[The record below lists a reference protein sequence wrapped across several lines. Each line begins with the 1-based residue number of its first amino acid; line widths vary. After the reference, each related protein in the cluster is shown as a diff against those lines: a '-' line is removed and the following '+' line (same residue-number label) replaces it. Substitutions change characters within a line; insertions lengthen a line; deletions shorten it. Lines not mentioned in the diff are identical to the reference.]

1 MPSKRRGAEAAETS
15 AENSNGL
22 MEPVS
27 VTRAYT
33 STGGLALCGQSGRAD
48 PAVVGPLVRRMAA
61 RMRGAC
67 AANLK
72 ARRHSPLTSIDRG
85 TGSLCGHA
93 RSPLFAFWSLVSS
106 SNANGVASLSP
117 GLRSLDRYPGSSCH
131 PMPQPQRGCVPCDAA
146 PAPTDGTALRFN
158 RFVAPILRVGLIAF
172 GQPLG

>member
-1 MPSKRRGAEAAETS
+1 
-15 AENSNGL
+15 

-93 RSPLFAFWSLVSS
+93 RSPLFAFWSLVSGLWSLVSS

-131 PMPQPQRGCVPCDAA
+131 PMLQPQRGCVPCDAA

-158 RFVAPILRVGLIAF
+158 MFAAPLPRVGLIAF

>member
-1 MPSKRRGAEAAETS
+1 M
-15 AENSNGL
+15 

-93 RSPLFAFWSLVSS
+93 RSPLFAFWSLVS
-106 SNANGVASLSP
+106 GLIFQRQRRCVFKPRVAVARPLP
-117 GLRSLDRYPGSSCH
+117 WVI
-131 PMPQPQRGCVPCDAA
+131 MPPN
-146 PAPTDGTALRFN
+146 APTATRLRPVRRRARPHGRNRVAVQSFRGTPSQGRPHCI
-158 RFVAPILRVGLIAF
+158 RPT
-172 GQPLG
+172 LG